1 MERIIGRFNGQE
13 KGPLFVCFAA
23 LHGNEPAG
31 LHAIDL
37 VLKMLEVEPISNPD
51 FHYKGRFIGLIGN
64 MQALERG
71 ERFIDKDLNRQF
83 TLDNISRVMSAEFS
97 TLKNEDKELRELIDT
112 INREIEE
119 YQPEKILFLDLH
131 TTSSH
136 GGIFTISANN
146 PDSIRIASALH
157 APVILGMTRGLK
169 GTTMHFFNN
178 NHFKANTIS
187 LTFESGQH
195 EEKLSINRAISAII
209 NCMKEIG
216 SVQNDHVENFHE
228 EILIKYSDKL
238 PKVAE
243 MLERHPV
250 IPEQEFEMLPG
261 YKNFQFVQKGEVI
274 AKDKN
279 GDIAAKE
286 DGLLLMPLYQ
296 KQGEDGFFIIKVV
309 EDRL

>member
-13 KGPLFVCFAA
+13 KGPLFICFAA
-23 LHGNEPAG
+23 MHGNEPAG
-31 LHAIDL
+31 KHAIDL
-37 VLKMLEVEPISNPD
+37 VFKMLEVEPISNPD
-51 FHYKGRFIGLIGN
+51 FHYKGRFVGLIGN
-64 MQALERG
+64 IQALQKG
-71 ERFIDKDLNRQF
+71 ERFIEKDLNRQF
-83 TLDNISRVMSAEFS
+83 TLDNISRVMNADHAH
-97 TLKNEDKELRELIDT
+97 LKNEEKELRELIDT
-112 INREIEE
+112 INNEIED

-136 GGIFTISANN
+136 GGIFTISAND

-157 APVILGMTRGLK
+157 APVILGMTRGLR

-178 NHFKANTIS
+178 NHFEANTIS

-209 NCMKEIG
+209 NCMKEIN

-228 EILIKYSDKL
+228 EILIKYSDRL

-250 IPEQEFEMLPG
+250 YPEEGFEMLPG
-261 YKNFQFVQKGEVI
+261 YKNFQFVRKGEVI

-279 GDIAAKE
+279 GNIAAKE

-309 EDRL
+309 EARV